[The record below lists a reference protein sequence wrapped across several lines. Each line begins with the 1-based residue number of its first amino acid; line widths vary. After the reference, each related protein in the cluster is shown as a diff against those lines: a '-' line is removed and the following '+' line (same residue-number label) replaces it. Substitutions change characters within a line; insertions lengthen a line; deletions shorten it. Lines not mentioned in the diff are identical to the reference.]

1 MNSKTKIRISIM
13 LCFALLF
20 YSFQPAI
27 FVGAASGD
35 PVPTNVSFWG
45 FDSVSAENTLNQ
57 GNNTIMCLYDFETES
72 YILVRCPD
80 HMYYI
85 SSGKVV
91 TSEDYSSMT
100 GSSFKDVLKENV
112 VASWGQGRGYF
123 NLNASQL
130 FTCWGLGP
138 SGNVVNFTRSSFDGV
153 FNLTSYSTIPR
164 KYDVLRY
171 LYINDQDSYN
181 KCRYGLCWSTQ
192 ELDWSFSGFGNF
204 VTDMQNA
211 ISFTA
216 SGGIAWITFKGGVT
230 YALSDTDI
238 PRYIFYPGGFSYSVD
253 DPGGEED
260 EPTPS
265 PTPFYFP
272 KFINAY
278 KDNYLNNQNRA
289 VTKYLVCSRYYDET
303 NLRYEYK
310 CFVVFQRFYPSLYGN
325 NPIYTP
331 SYNGYDFVDNTLTFY
346 FPNIAPNENWNGRY
360 SYKSFVSDDLFT
372 ENDSY
377 DLSNIVSMYPSLEM
391 QESTER
397 NYEFSYSDSSM
408 NYEDTAIYTINTD
421 GSTTLVT
428 GGEEVPTPSP
438 TATPTPFIPVYNS
451 PTPTPTLEPGVTV
464 VPTQGPSET
473 SVKELRGWKK
483 GLQTVL
489 QTVFVG
495 NTDAIAGYFKDAVSG
510 YEIVQNPF
518 KQITDSIYING
529 SDQENFDPFENQ
541 QVEFVFDVHDKDGNI
556 LGGEHTANW
565 RLTILPKTF
574 WEWLKQYSN
583 YFEIVFY
590 SVDACFLGATMKRW
604 LTKQN
609 DEGSETKEGGSG

>member
-57 GNNTIMCLYDFETES
+57 GSNAIMCLYDFENES
-72 YILVRCPD
+72 FILVRCPD

-85 SSGKVV
+85 SSGSVA
-91 TSEDYSSMT
+91 TSEDYSSMA

-123 NLNASQL
+123 NLNATQL

-171 LYINDQDSYN
+171 LYINDQDTYN
-181 KCRYGLCWSTQ
+181 KCRYGLCWATQ

-204 VTDMQNA
+204 LTDMQNA
-211 ISFTA
+211 LIFTS
-216 SGGIAWITFKGGVT
+216 SGGLSWVTFKGGVT

-238 PRYIFYPGGFSYSVD
+238 PRYIFYPGGFSYSVNDPVVD
-253 DPGGEED
+253 DE
-260 EPTPS
+260 PS
-265 PTPFYFP
+265 PTPPPSYFP
-272 KFINAY
+272 KVIDAYYIN
-278 KDNYLNNQNRA
+278 
-289 VTKYLVCSRYYDET
+289 SRYYT
-303 NLRYEYK
+303 SKQL
-310 CFVVFQRFYPSLYGN
+310 VMMRFYSESEQKYMIRYFTLFSEKNSSNHITTSPLVTSISDNGGTVRVEIFNEIAGGYSPKWIEYGSEANLITYFDSLEQITSTTVSLSNHNMTYRSSTKISGESYYFN
-325 NPIYTP
+325 YTP
-331 SYNGYDFVDNTLTFY
+331 NGDYY
-346 FPNIAPNENWNGRY
+346 FEDAIIGNINSDGTV
-360 SYKSFVSDDLFT
+360 SFGDGG
-372 ENDSY
+372 
-377 DLSNIVSMYPSLEM
+377 
-391 QESTER
+391 
-397 NYEFSYSDSSM
+397 SS
-408 NYEDTAIYTINTD
+408 
-421 GSTTLVT
+421 SS
-428 GGEEVPTPSP
+428 PTPSP

-451 PTPTPTLEPGVTV
+451 PTPTPTSEPGVTV

-541 QVEFVFDVHDKDGNI
+541 QVEFVFDVHDKDGNV